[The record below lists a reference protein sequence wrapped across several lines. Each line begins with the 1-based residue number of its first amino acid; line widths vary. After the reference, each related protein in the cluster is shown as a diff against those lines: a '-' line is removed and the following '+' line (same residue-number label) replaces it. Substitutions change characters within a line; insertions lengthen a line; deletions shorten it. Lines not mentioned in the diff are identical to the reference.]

1 MSALLKPQPG
11 PVTMTSL
18 EIVAF
23 INALRKEEALIAGQS
38 FPSPGHAKLE
48 HADFLKKVPL
58 VLGEDHAGNFSETVY
73 RENPSGGGPIP
84 SPGYRFP
91 KREASLMAM
100 SYSYKIQAKVW
111 DHMTALEEKLA
122 NQHTPA
128 LPVTPKPLTRSQVAA
143 SVLLLRCAAQDLKL
157 APSALLG
164 GYQKLQEQIGVVGLL
179 PSYAVDAPANSNT
192 GSSETTK
199 ALAVL
204 LKQFKVGMS
213 PAAFNLLL
221 QEKGFLK
228 EEHRP
233 SSKGG
238 TKPFKVCTNLEFGK
252 NITSPKNPRESQP
265 HWYVNKFPEL
275 LRLVLPPKD
284 GVHQRALL

>member
-1 MSALLKPQPG
+1 MTALRKPLPQ

-23 INALRKEEALIAGQS
+23 INDLRKQDAHAAGEP
-38 FPSPGHAKLE
+38 FPSKGFAKLE
-48 HADFLKKVPL
+48 HADFMKKVPE
-58 VLGEDHAGNFSETVY
+58 VLGERAGNFSATY
-73 RENPSGGGPIP
+73 QIPGPNGSSRSAPSF
-84 SPGYRFP
+84 RFP

-100 SYSYKIQAKVW
+100 SYSYPIQARVW

-122 NQHTPA
+122 AQLSA
-128 LPVTPKPLTRSQVAA
+128 WRPLTRSQVAA
-143 SVLLLRCAAQDLKL
+143 SILLLRSAAEDLQL
-157 APSALLG
+157 APSAMLG

-179 PSYAVDAPANSNT
+179 PHYAIDAPANSSN
-192 GSSETTK
+192 GSSEPTK

-204 LKQFKVGMS
+204 LKEFNVGMGA
-213 PAAFNLLL
+213 AAFNVLLL
-221 QEKGFLK
+221 EKGFLK

-238 TKPFKVCTNLEFGK
+238 VKAFKVCTNLEFGK

-265 HWYVNKFPEL
+265 HWYVSKFEEL
-275 LRLVLPPKD
+275 LGKVLPE
-284 GVHQRALL
+284 QRQ

>member
-1 MSALLKPQPG
+1 VSALPKPQRQ
-11 PVTMTSL
+11 PVTMTSV
-18 EIVAF
+18 EIVDF
-23 INALRKEEALIAGQS
+23 INGLRKDEALAAGKA

-48 HADFLKKVPL
+48 HADSMKKVPE
-58 VLGEDHAGNFSETVY
+58 VLGERAGNFSGTY
-73 RENPSGGGPIP
+73 QIPGPNGSSRSAP
-84 SPGYRFP
+84 CYTFP
-91 KREASLMAM
+91 KREATLLAM
-100 SYSYKIQAKVW
+100 SYSYAMQAKVW
-111 DHMTALEEKLA
+111 DHMTALENRLA
-122 NQHTPA
+122 AQAVAPRA
-128 LPVTPKPLTRSQVAA
+128 LTRSQVAA
-143 SVLLLRCAAQDLKL
+143 SILLLRSAAEDLKL

-179 PSYAVDAPANSNT
+179 PSYAVDAPANSGS

-204 LKQFKVGMS
+204 LKQFNVGMG

-228 EEHRP
+228 EEHRT

-238 TKPFKVCTNLEFGK
+238 LKAFKVCTNLEFGK

-265 HWYVNKFPEL
+265 HWYVSKFQQL
-275 LRLVLPPKD
+275 LDIVLPDKGPA
-284 GVHQRALL
+284 HQ

>member
-1 MSALLKPQPG
+1 
-11 PVTMTSL
+11 MTSV
-18 EIVAF
+18 EIVDF
-23 INALRKEEALIAGQS
+23 INGLRKEEAAAAGKA

-48 HADFLKKVPL
+48 HSDFMKKVPE
-58 VLGEDHAGNFSETVY
+58 VLGGGAGNFSGTYLHPQNGQTYPCYVL
-73 RENPSGGGPIP
+73 
-84 SPGYRFP
+84 P
-91 KREASLMAM
+91 KREATLLAM
-100 SYSYKIQAKVW
+100 SYSYAMQAKVW
-111 DHMTALEEKLA
+111 DHMTALENRLVALA
-122 NQHTPA
+122 VAPRA
-128 LPVTPKPLTRSQVAA
+128 LTRGQVAA
-143 SVLLLRCAAQDLKL
+143 SILLLRSAAEDLKL

-179 PSYAVDAPANSNT
+179 PSYAVDSPANSGS

-204 LKQFKVGMS
+204 LKEFKVGMG
-213 PAAFNLLL
+213 PAAFNQLL
-221 QEKGFLK
+221 QQKGFLK

-238 TKPFKVCTNLEFGK
+238 TKAFKVCANLEFGK

-265 HWYVNKFPEL
+265 HWYVAKFPEL

-284 GVHQRALL
+284 GAPQGELL

>member
-1 MSALLKPQPG
+1 MSALPKPQRQ
-11 PVTMTSL
+11 PVTMTSV
-18 EIVAF
+18 EIVQF
-23 INALRKEEALIAGQS
+23 INDLRKEEAHDAGAA
-38 FPSPGHAKLE
+38 FPSDGHAILQHK
-48 HADFLKKVPL
+48 HFLDKVPE
-58 VLGEDHAGNFSETVY
+58 VLGERSAEFSADLQDIY
-73 RENPSGGGPIP
+73 GRHR
-84 SPGYRFP
+84 PGYRFP

-100 SYSYKIQAKVW
+100 SYSYRIQAKVW
-111 DHMTALEEKLA
+111 DHMTALENRLA
-122 NQHTPA
+122 AQSVAPRA
-128 LPVTPKPLTRSQVAA
+128 LTRSQVAA
-143 SVLLLRCAAQDLKL
+143 SILLLRSAAEDLQL

-179 PSYAVDAPANSNT
+179 PSYAVDAPANSGS

-204 LKQFKVGMS
+204 LKQFNVGMG

-238 TKPFKVCTNLEFGK
+238 LKAFKVCTNLEFGK

-265 HWYVNKFPEL
+265 HWYVSKFQQL
-275 LRLVLPPKD
+275 LDIVLPGKGPA
-284 GVHQRALL
+284 HQ